1 MRKMKITR
9 FGIRAAFL
17 LTAFC
22 ALPAVNAWA
31 QKPANA
37 STKPESSAS
46 VKADG
51 KNIDFDFT
59 DLSGKTRKFS
69 EFRGKVVLIDFWATW
84 CAPCLADI
92 PRLKAIYEKHK
103 ADGFEIVGMNV
114 ETIGDDAE
122 ESPDAETAK
131 ENAANARRIVT
142 TRGVNWTVATSESS
156 VLVATKMF
164 GVESLPAK
172 ILIDKDGTIIA
183 AIGEKDDL
191 SAIVEKLLG
200 AN

>member
-1 MRKMKITR
+1 MKITR

-22 ALPAVNAWA
+22 ALSAVNAWA

-37 STKPESSAS
+37 STRPENSAA

-103 ADGFEIVGMNV
+103 AEGFEIVGMNV

-156 VLVATKMF
+156 VPVATKMF

-200 AN
+200 AK

>member
-22 ALPAVNAWA
+22 ALSAVNAWA

-37 STKPESSAS
+37 STRPENSAA

-103 ADGFEIVGMNV
+103 AEGFEIVGMNV

-156 VLVATKMF
+156 VPVATKMF

-200 AN
+200 AK

>member
-22 ALPAVNAWA
+22 ALSAVNAWA

-37 STKPESSAS
+37 STRPENSAA

-103 ADGFEIVGMNV
+103 AEGFEIVGMNV

-131 ENAANARRIVT
+131 ESAANARRIVT

-156 VLVATKMF
+156 VPVATKMF

-200 AN
+200 AK

>member
-22 ALPAVNAWA
+22 ALSAVNAWA

-37 STKPESSAS
+37 STRPENSAA

-131 ENAANARRIVT
+131 ESAANARRIVT

-156 VLVATKMF
+156 VPVATKMF

-200 AN
+200 AK